1 MRKYLVSYTG
11 SMCLDVHEDAIPDEA
26 VCGGE
31 ALWCF
36 MPASALSSRRVI
48 ELDVLNSSSD
58 GEIAGARPQRSKPG
72 SV

>member
-48 ELDVLNSSSD
+48 EL
-58 GEIAGARPQRSKPG
+58 EF
-72 SV
+72 